1 MLDADAGDVA
11 EAVRG
16 VSFGVAPGE
25 TLAVVGESG
34 SGKSVIAMSALGLL
48 DVVAIPCVPQHAY
61 TQRILATAPCRTR
74 SVSARDDLR
83 PRPVART
90 TRNRTGPLG
99 AGAVRV

>member
-16 VSFGVAPGE
+16 ISFGVAPGE
-25 TLAVVGESG
+25 SG
-34 SGKSVIAMSALGLL
+34 SAKSVIAMSALGLL
-48 DVVAIPCVPQHAY
+48 DVVAIPCDPQHAY
-61 TQRILATAPCRTR
+61 TQRILATAPCRSR

-99 AGAVRV
+99 AVRV